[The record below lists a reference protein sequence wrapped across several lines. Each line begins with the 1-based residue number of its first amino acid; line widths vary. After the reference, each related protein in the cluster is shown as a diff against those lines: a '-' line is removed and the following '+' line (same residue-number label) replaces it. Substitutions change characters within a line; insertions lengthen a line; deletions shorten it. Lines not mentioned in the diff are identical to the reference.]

1 MFESGVRPQ
10 LTVAEVP
17 LLVGGLAALDLGDLT
32 DARREELIGVLES
45 LKGAAAGV
53 QARLAVDF
61 AESQEAE
68 TQSPHLRSVAARVAL
83 ARRESP
89 HRGSRHLGFARA
101 MVR

>member
-61 AESQEAE
+61 AESQE
-68 TQSPHLRSVAARVAL
+68 
-83 ARRESP
+83 
-89 HRGSRHLGFARA
+89 RHLIHAHAQHKLSARA
-101 MVR
+101 LTWSDS